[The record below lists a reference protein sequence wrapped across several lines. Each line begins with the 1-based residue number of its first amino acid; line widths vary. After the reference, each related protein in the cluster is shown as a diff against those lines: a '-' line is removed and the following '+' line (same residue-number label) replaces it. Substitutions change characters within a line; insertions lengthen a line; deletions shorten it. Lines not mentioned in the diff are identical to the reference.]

1 MNKPFLE
8 NVYNSSVQAA
18 ERNAGIP
25 GAKQNAWSTYIRTIA
40 MQQYS
45 GKQFKERYNLH
56 RELLTDSEY
65 SELQNMRSNYAAI
78 SDKLASYEKKEA
90 DEAKNALFESDD
102 YKGIYESEEFK
113 GLKENHTEFSVD
125 ELKSKLDTILLSYA
139 KSGKLNFAV
148 EDGDVHDDN
157 AGKKTVS
164 KVFANMCKDGVT
176 PEENYE
182 GFKKLTYDL
191 NHNPNEMFDE
201 DGNKKTK
208 RDAEDAVRKF
218 VYAIMGLNENST
230 KRDRKRAMKE
240 HGIELFEVMEE
251 EIDIKVETGFK
262 ESEFFNNYVETRN
275 LSRGDRQEFW
285 TDDKVVLSTTKI
297 AGDHHDFTL
306 QRLGSGESYTVT
318 TSVYGIAVGADI
330 DLYLAG
336 RLDWSKFTDQCAA
349 AFVRQI
355 QNDIYAEMMNAGKK
369 LPAQFQGTGALSNA
383 TRKLCVCS

>member
-1 MNKPFLE
+1 
-8 NVYNSSVQAA
+8 
-18 ERNAGIP
+18 
-25 GAKQNAWSTYIRTIA
+25 
-40 MQQYS
+40 
-45 GKQFKERYNLH
+45 
-56 RELLTDSEY
+56 
-65 SELQNMRSNYAAI
+65 MRRKI
-78 SDKLASYEKKEA
+78 
-90 DEAKNALFESDD
+90 
-102 YKGIYESEEFK
+102 
-113 GLKENHTEFSVD
+113 
-125 ELKSKLDTILLSYA
+125 
-139 KSGKLNFAV
+139 NFADLSAHV
-148 EDGDVHDDN
+148 QE
-157 AGKKTVS
+157 
-164 KVFANMCKDGVT
+164 VFSNLCKDGVT

-191 NHNPNEMFDE
+191 NHNPNEMFDDE
-201 DGNKKTK
+201 GNKITK
-208 RDAEDAVRKF
+208 REAESAVRKF

-230 KRDRKRAMKE
+230 KRDRNRAMKK

-369 LPAQFQGTGALSNA
+369 LPAQFQGTGVLSNA
-383 TRKLCVCS
+383 TKDKLDELLEDVSLAMVVHLGLPAQAKVLVVAVDHPISVLVPIHCMLVLS

>member
-1 MNKPFLE
+1 
-8 NVYNSSVQAA
+8 
-18 ERNAGIP
+18 
-25 GAKQNAWSTYIRTIA
+25 
-40 MQQYS
+40 
-45 GKQFKERYNLH
+45 
-56 RELLTDSEY
+56 
-65 SELQNMRSNYAAI
+65 MRR
-78 SDKLASYEKKEA
+78 KM
-90 DEAKNALFESDD
+90 
-102 YKGIYESEEFK
+102 
-113 GLKENHTEFSVD
+113 
-125 ELKSKLDTILLSYA
+125 
-139 KSGKLNFAV
+139 NFADLSAHV
-148 EDGDVHDDN
+148 QE
-157 AGKKTVS
+157 
-164 KVFANMCKDGVT
+164 VFSNLCKDGVT

-191 NHNPNEMFDE
+191 NHNPNEMFDDE
-201 DGNKKTK
+201 GNKITK
-208 RDAEDAVRKF
+208 RDAESAVRKF

-230 KRDRKRAMKE
+230 KRDRKRAMNK

-275 LSRGDRQEFW
+275 LSRGDSQEFW

-383 TRKLCVCS
+383 TKDKLDELLEDVSLANDGAQVVIMGTRTGLQQFQKLMDVDWITDDQKKDVATMGRLGYYGPYTLVEIPQRFALNDTTKKLMDPKTLFIMPQVEDKFIKFVDVGETEIYEITDKGDRMDDTMKYEVQRAMGVGTQIGRYFGVWTLA